1 MSGYLQRLAVSVA
14 RPRPSLH
21 PLVGSI
27 FSGERQEA
35 AAAPTLTQNDASAFA
50 DEQNL
55 VSTTRTVSDAPDGP
69 MHRRD
74 PAVDD
79 RHRRGEPEILDPL
92 LPRKT
97 PEAGISAML
106 PETAREDVAS
116 AQSAS
121 VRLQHYSRDTSIVE
135 AARTTH
141 VAVEDGP
148 SADRQNAIAPTPVS
162 GLRESPGM
170 LAVAAGDVVRP
181 ARAEFSAPSRQ
192 SVQSDDIQIH
202 IGRIEVTAI
211 AQPAPRPA
219 APPAHKAMSLDEYL
233 GRRRRG
239 AR

>member
-1 MSGYLQRLAVSVA
+1 MWGVVPGEPRSLDVSVGRDRGAGAAASARGAHAGCGLWVERGADTLAECDASGVLSRNGARMSGYLQRLAASVA

-121 VRLQHYSRDTSIVE
+121 VRLQHY
-135 AARTTH
+135 
-141 VAVEDGP
+141 
-148 SADRQNAIAPTPVS
+148 
-162 GLRESPGM
+162 
-170 LAVAAGDVVRP
+170 
-181 ARAEFSAPSRQ
+181 
-192 SVQSDDIQIH
+192 
-202 IGRIEVTAI
+202 
-211 AQPAPRPA
+211 
-219 APPAHKAMSLDEYL
+219 
-233 GRRRRG
+233 
-239 AR
+239 

>member
-35 AAAPTLTQNDASAFA
+35 GPPTLIQNDASAFA
-50 DEQNL
+50 DDQKL
-55 VSTTRTVSDAPDGP
+55 VSTTRTVSDSPDGP
-69 MHRRD
+69 MRRRD
-74 PAVDD
+74 PAADD
-79 RHRRGEPEILDPL
+79 RYRRGEPEIFDPL

-97 PEAGISAML
+97 PEVGISAML
-106 PETAREDVAS
+106 PQTVPEDVAT

-121 VRLQHYSRDTSIVE
+121 AGVQDQSRDTSIVD

-148 SADRQNAIAPTPVS
+148 TADRQNAIAPTPVS
-162 GLRESPGM
+162 GLRKSAGM
-170 LAVAAGDVVRP
+170 LAVVAGDVVRP

-192 SVQSDDIQIH
+192 SAQSDDIQIH

-211 AQPAPRPA
+211 TQPAPRPA

-233 GRRRRG
+233 GRRSRG